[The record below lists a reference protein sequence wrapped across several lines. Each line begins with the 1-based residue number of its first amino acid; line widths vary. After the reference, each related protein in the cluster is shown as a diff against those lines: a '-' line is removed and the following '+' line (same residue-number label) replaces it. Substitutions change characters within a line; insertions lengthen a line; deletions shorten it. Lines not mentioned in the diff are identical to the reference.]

1 MTAAPTSVSVFGP
14 GLMGGSLLMA
24 LRQRAPDIKLGVWAR
39 RVEAVDELKLR
50 KLADFGGTDA
60 AAVAADSQMIVLCL
74 PVELLEKVAA
84 EIKDGLPRNA
94 WVTDVGSVKKSVVE
108 TLEKLLG
115 RGGSFVGSHPMCGSE
130 EAGLQAARADLY
142 EGALC
147 VITPTSHSNPQA
159 VRAVSALWRTV
170 GARTIEMEPAEHDRA
185 AAIVSHVPHVAAALL
200 VELVR
205 AEKPSF
211 RELCAGGFRDTTRIA
226 SGSPDLWAGI
236 LSSNRAEVL
245 AALRKLTAAAT
256 RIEGALQSNDT
267 DALRAFLAQAA
278 QHRSE
283 ILSQS

>member
-1 MTAAPTSVSVFGP
+1 
-14 GLMGGSLLMA
+14 
-24 LRQRAPDIKLGVWAR
+24 
-39 RVEAVDELKLR
+39 
-50 KLADFGGTDA
+50 
-60 AAVAADSQMIVLCL
+60 
-74 PVELLEKVAA
+74 
-84 EIKDGLPRNA
+84 
-94 WVTDVGSVKKSVVE
+94 
-108 TLEKLLG
+108 
-115 RGGSFVGSHPMCGSE
+115 
-130 EAGLQAARADLY
+130 
-142 EGALC
+142 
-147 VITPTSHSNPQA
+147 
-159 VRAVSALWRTV
+159 
-170 GARTIEMEPAEHDRA
+170 MEPAEHDRA

-256 RIEGALQSNDT
+256 RLEGALQSNDT

>member
-1 MTAAPTSVSVFGP
+1 V
-14 GLMGGSLLMA
+14 
-24 LRQRAPDIKLGVWAR
+24 
-39 RVEAVDELKLR
+39 
-50 KLADFGGTDA
+50 
-60 AAVAADSQMIVLCL
+60 DSQMVVLCL
-74 PVELLEKVAA
+74 PVEHLEKVAA
-84 EIKDGLPRNA
+84 EIKDVLPRDA

-108 TLEKLLG
+108 TLEKLFG

-130 EAGLQAARADLY
+130 EAGLQAARTDLY
-142 EGALC
+142 QGALC

-159 VRAVSALWRTV
+159 VRAVSALWQTV

-256 RIEGALQSNDT
+256 RLEGALQSNDT

>member
-1 MTAAPTSVSVFGP
+1 MTAAPMSVSVFGP

-39 RVEAVDELKLR
+39 RAAAIDELKLR

-74 PVELLEKVAA
+74 PVEHLEKVAA
-84 EIKDGLPRNA
+84 EIKDVLPRDA

-108 TLEKLLG
+108 TLEKLFG
-115 RGGSFVGSHPMCGSE
+115 RGGCFVGSHPMCGSE
-130 EAGLQAARADLY
+130 EAGLQAARTDLY
-142 EGALC
+142 QDALC

-159 VRAVSALWRTV
+159 VRAVSALWQTV
-170 GARTIEMEPAEHDRA
+170 GARTVEMEPAEHDRA

-205 AEKPSF
+205 AEKPFF

-267 DALRAFLAQAA
+267 DALRAFLAEAA

-283 ILSQS
+283 ILSRS

>member
-39 RVEAVDELKLR
+39 RTAPVDELKLR

-74 PVELLEKVAA
+74 PVEHLEKVAA
-84 EIKDGLPRNA
+84 EIKDVLPRDA

-108 TLEKLLG
+108 TLEKLFG

-130 EAGLQAARADLY
+130 EAGLQAARTDLY

-159 VRAVSALWRTV
+159 VRAVSALWQTV

-283 ILSQS
+283 ILSRS